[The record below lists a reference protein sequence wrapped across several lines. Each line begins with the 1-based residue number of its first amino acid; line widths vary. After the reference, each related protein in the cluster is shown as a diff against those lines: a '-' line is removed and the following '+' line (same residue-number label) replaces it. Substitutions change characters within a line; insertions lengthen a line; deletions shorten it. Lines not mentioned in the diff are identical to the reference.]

1 MSTLLRNFGIP
12 HGRSCN
18 SGQGTVTDQFLAGL
32 ALRARDPGANAHYP
46 LHVMVGCGDASRK
59 ELPLGNSHIGAG
71 VWWGEQPA
79 DGPLPVC
86 AATGVTGERCDDF
99 FYGCVWTF
107 GSDLSLAVHCILSEL
122 SACSVWS
129 RLVNFLLIDFNV
141 LRKQINVS

>member
-1 MSTLLRNFGIP
+1 
-12 HGRSCN
+12 
-18 SGQGTVTDQFLAGL
+18 
-32 ALRARDPGANAHYP
+32 
-46 LHVMVGCGDASRK
+46 MVGCGDASRK

-107 GSDLSLAVHCILSEL
+107 GSDLSLAVHCISSEL

-141 LRKQINVS
+141 LRKQINVFGQRSIHTVYLSREG